1 MGTELEDLAS
11 RKQLLVT
18 RAALQRLHATVE
30 VSRLREKSRWV
41 RSIAPVVLLL
51 AARRPR
57 LGRIAWWAG
66 IAYMAVRL
74 FSRGDRVSGSNAD

>member
-1 MGTELEDLAS
+1 MGTDLEHLAS

-30 VSRLREKSRWV
+30 VSRLRDKSRWL

-51 AARRPR
+51 AARRGR
-57 LGRIAWWAG
+57 LRRIAWWAG
-66 IAYMAVRL
+66 IAFMAVRL

>member
-1 MGTELEDLAS
+1 VGTDLEDLAS

-30 VSRLREKSRWV
+30 VSRLREKSRWL
-41 RSIAPVVLLL
+41 RSVAPVLLLL

-57 LGRIAWWAG
+57 LARIAWWAG

-74 FSRGDRVSGSNAD
+74 FSRGERVSGSSAD